1 MKVIR
6 DGPSYASA
14 LARVDELMVLD
25 PDPTSPEG
33 EELEVLSIL
42 IEDYERREHR
52 IGAPSPLEA
61 IEFRMEQVG
70 LTQRDLV
77 PFIGSKSKTSEVLS
91 GRRPLSLPMV
101 RALSSGLGIPAEVLI
116 QETSSGS
123 GQPYDPSRFP
133 TRELVSRGWFRD
145 APVDSIGQRI
155 VSLLNSF
162 GGDEFLIAARTS
174 AHVRSGREMDTHA
187 LMAWTAWAIHEAEA
201 SPPAKEFRPGGV
213 NESLL
218 SRVVKLSPAG
228 SGPLDARDFLGQ
240 HGIALVVAQHLPKT
254 YIDGA
259 LIYGSFPIIAL
270 TLRHDRLDSFWFTLL
285 HELAHLLQAC
295 RAPQSESFF
304 DDLEVESEDELELE
318 ADAVA
323 GEILVPQSEWIASP
337 ASKLRSPEAV
347 LHLASRLGVHP
358 AIVAGRIRHDSGDY
372 RKLSR
377 MVGQGRVRHLFTS
390 RAAE

>member
-6 DGPSYASA
+6 DESSYTNA

-25 PDPTSPEG
+25 PDPASPEG

-42 IEDYERREHR
+42 IEDYERRAHQ
-52 IGAPSPLEA
+52 IGAPTPLEA
-61 IEFRMEQVG
+61 IEFRMEQAG

-77 PFIGSKSKTSEVLS
+77 PFVGSKSKVSEVLS
-91 GRRPLSLPMV
+91 GRRQLSLPMV
-101 RALSSGLGIPAEVLI
+101 RALSAGLGIPAEVLI
-116 QETSSGS
+116 QETRAGS
-123 GQPYDPSRFP
+123 DEPYDPARFP
-133 TRELVSRGWFRD
+133 TKELLNRGWFRD
-145 APVDSIGQRI
+145 APVESIGQTI
-155 VSLLNSF
+155 VSLLDSF

-187 LMAWTAWAIHEAEA
+187 LMAWTAWAIHEAESA
-201 SPPAKEFRPGGV
+201 SPAKEFKPNDV
-213 NESLL
+213 DESLL
-218 SRVVKLSPAG
+218 NRVAKLSAAD
-228 SGPLDARDFLGQ
+228 SGPLDARDFLGR
-240 HGIALVVAQHLPKT
+240 HGIALVTAEHLPKT
-254 YIDGA
+254 YLDGA

-295 RAPQSESFF
+295 RASRSESFF
-304 DDLEVESEDELELE
+304 DDLEVESRDELELE
-318 ADAVA
+318 ADAIA
-323 GEILVPQSEWIASP
+323 GETLVPESDWLASP

-377 MVGQGRVRHLFTS
+377 MVGQGQVRRLLATRS
-390 RAAE
+390 TT